1 MGTQGWELIPGK
13 PTFRYRRDSFKLSI
27 QKNKHLV
34 SSFTMIQSASIVAD
48 KKAVLEAFIESSGN
62 GSAVEESQD
71 LLEEALLAFKAATQ
85 SICPGLEPALAEL
98 KGFKSCPG
106 GERGVKILSACSI
119 LLEKNN
125 SVPDSLPRSWEACRN
140 MIKCPRS
147 FLARMKA
154 FQPERITEHNASLVA
169 NILNDPECTY
179 ESVKRVSSGLAALR
193 NWVANIYKYHCI
205 YAKIKELIGVGPL
218 GGKVT
223 LRSCL

>member
-1 MGTQGWELIPGK
+1 M
-13 PTFRYRRDSFKLSI
+13 SI

-34 SSFTMIQSASIVAD
+34 RSLVMNESASIVAD
-48 KKAVLEAFIESSGN
+48 KKAILETFIESSGN
-62 GSAVEESQD
+62 GRALEESQD

-85 SICPGLEPALAEL
+85 SICGPGLELALAEL
-98 KGFKSCPG
+98 KGLKSFPG
-106 GERGVKILSACSI
+106 DNLGVKVLSACSI
-119 LLEKNN
+119 ILEKSK
-125 SVPDSLPRSWEACRN
+125 SVPDSLPQSWEACRN
-140 MIKCPRS
+140 IIKCPRS
-147 FLARMKA
+147 FLVRMKA

-179 ESVKRVSSGLAALR
+179 ESVKRVSQGLAALR